1 MQARCPWLGVRR
13 QRLSPRRS
21 RAGCCLSRA
30 SAAGTEALQMTCR
43 LALRSASAGVSGM
56 SRHPS
61 AGILTGAGLAGRPDA
76 CGRFDCGV
84 PAGVPG
90 TRQPGSFAPE
100 TTTVLIRRRE
110 DPARVRAGDCSPVNR
125 AVPSVRCGPPHSGR
139 AAASNASGEA
149 FSTAPAL
156 RNVVAPCGTLTG
168 NSRRI
173 CPLSLSGIS
182 TRSMGSRRWPR
193 GKTCRR
199 LVHSSPSPSRD
210 GRHLK

>member
-1 MQARCPWLGVRR
+1 
-13 QRLSPRRS
+13 
-21 RAGCCLSRA
+21 
-30 SAAGTEALQMTCR
+30 MTCR

-56 SRHPS
+56 SRMAPLCGNSHR
-61 AGILTGAGLAGRPDA
+61 AGLAGRPGE

-84 PAGVPG
+84 PAGVPVM
-90 TRQPGSFAPE
+90 RQPRSFAPE
-100 TTTVLIRRRE
+100 TTTVLIGRRE

-156 RNVVAPCGTLTG
+156 RNIVTPCGTLTG

-193 GKTCRR
+193 DKTCRR

-210 GRHLK
+210 GRHLE

>member
-1 MQARCPWLGVRR
+1 MAATPFFSSRAVSMTGMPRTPIGREDRRRWIGSDSVRMTIRLCDDLARAPTSAIGR
-13 QRLSPRRS
+13 RLSP
-21 RAGCCLSRA
+21 
-30 SAAGTEALQMTCR
+30 Q
-43 LALRSASAGVSGM
+43 
-56 SRHPS
+56 
-61 AGILTGAGLAGRPDA
+61 GLP
-76 CGRFDCGV
+76 V
-84 PAGVPG
+84 M
-90 TRQPGSFAPE
+90 RQPRSFAPE

-156 RNVVAPCGTLTG
+156 RNVVTPCGTLTG

-173 CPLSLSGIS
+173 CPLSLSGIL

-193 GKTCRR
+193 DKTYRR

-210 GRHLK
+210 GRHLE